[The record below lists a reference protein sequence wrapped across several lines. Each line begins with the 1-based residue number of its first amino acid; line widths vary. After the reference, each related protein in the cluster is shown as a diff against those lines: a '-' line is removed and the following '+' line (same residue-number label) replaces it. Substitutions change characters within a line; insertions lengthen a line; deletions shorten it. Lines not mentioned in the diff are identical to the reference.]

1 MRQSRCSI
9 SAEAYGEMNNLKD
22 FKPRV
27 INKSEEQ
34 KEKIKKRLQQS
45 FLFSSLG
52 YYEMSIVINAMDE
65 AHFKPKDTVI
75 KQGDD
80 GDNLYVVESG
90 KLKCYKTMKQNQ
102 EPVFLKEY
110 GPGEAFGE
118 LALLYNSPRAAT
130 IIAETDC
137 VLWSLDRATFNNIVK
152 NYAISKRNRYDSL
165 LKTVKIFQTMDSYE
179 RSKLSDIFLEKFY
192 SKGDIIIKQ
201 GDKGDYF
208 YILDEGEAFAVKELS
223 SSKNQ

>member
-1 MRQSRCSI
+1 
-9 SAEAYGEMNNLKD
+9 MNHLKN

-34 KEKIKKRLQQS
+34 KEKIKKRLLQS
-45 FLFSSLG
+45 FMFSSLG
-52 YYEMSIVINAMDE
+52 YYEMAIVINAMDE
-65 AHFKPKDTVI
+65 AKFKPNDIVI
-75 KQGDD
+75 KQGAD

-90 KLKCYKTMKQNQ
+90 KLKCYRTMKANE
-102 EPVFLKEY
+102 EPKFLKEY

-137 VLWSLDRATFNNIVK
+137 VLWSLDRETFNHIVK
-152 NYAISKRNRYDSL
+152 NYAINKRNRYDSL
-165 LKTVKIFQTMDSYE
+165 LKSIKIFQTMDSYE
-179 RSKLSDIFLEKFY
+179 RSKLADTFLEKY
-192 SKGDIIIKQ
+192 YKKGDIIIKQ

-208 YILDEGEAFAVKELS
+208 YILDEGEAYAIKELS
-223 SSKNQ
+223 SSKNE